1 MPERFSL
8 IPAVYVLLRN
18 DDKIFLIRRAHTGYR
33 DGFYSLPSGHIDGNE
48 SAVYA
53 AAREAKEEVGV
64 EIAEQDLKMV
74 HVMHRLAEEGDHERL
89 DAADDRGECYLGKGI
104 ACRHLQQI
112 GEERV
117 GPVRGGKP
125 LHDERDLLARHDRR
139 RRGGDAQVC
148 CRRNDDDV
156 RFRAALAAAA
166 GSERLQA
173 QGRQRDRGTAHA
185 FRKVD
190 GQGRESRGATAERD
204 LVREV
209 RVRLARGV
217 DGGDRDGV

>member
-74 HVMHRLAEEGDHERL
+74 HVMHRLAEEGDHERV
-89 DAADDRGECYLGKGI
+89 DFFFVATKWQGEPYNAEPDKC
-104 ACRHLQQI
+104 
-112 GEERV
+112 
-117 GPVRGGKP
+117 
-125 LHDERDLLARHDRR
+125 D
-139 RRGGDAQVC
+139 DAQWFPLNELPETLIPIVKHM
-148 CRRNDDDV
+148 
-156 RFRAALAAAA
+156 
-166 GSERLQA
+166 LQ
-173 QGRQRDRGTAHA
+173 
-185 FRKVD
+185 KI
-190 GQGRESRGATAERD
+190 ESGEPYSD
-204 LVREV
+204 LNFVSSKS
-209 RVRLARGV
+209 
-217 DGGDRDGV
+217 